1 MNNAPPSWL
10 SRNTL
15 LSALPASSLALLD
28 AHIEPIECD
37 LHRVLANAGEPM
49 KFVFFPTGG
58 CVSMIRRLVDGRAAE
73 VGLVGR
79 EGMVGLPVLMGN
91 DVSYVEA
98 LVQASGVMLR
108 IPADTFRRAC
118 REDPSLQQ
126 HLLRYA
132 LVFQNLTTQSA
143 VCNGNHPL
151 EQRGGP
157 LAAHDARP
165 CRWRRVRHDAGLSG
179 DDAGRP
185 PPRREHHGAIVPAD
199 RTDQLW
205 KRTPSGHRPTWS
217 GSDCLRMLRRCP
229 GGVSPTDFPTACVTL
244 RRP

>member
-1 MNNAPPSWL
+1 MSNAPPSWI
-10 SRNTL
+10 SKNKL
-15 LSALPASSLALLD
+15 LSVLPANSLALFD
-28 AHIEPIECD
+28 AHIEPVDCD
-37 LHRVLANAGEPM
+37 LHRVLASAGEPM

-98 LVQASGVMLR
+98 LVQASGIMLR
-108 IPADTFRRAC
+108 ISADTFRRIC
-118 REDPSLQQ
+118 REDPLLQQ

-151 EQRGGP
+151 EQRAARWLLMMHDRADSDEFAMTQEFLSLM
-157 LAAHDARP
+157 LA
-165 CRWRRVRHDAGLSG
+165 V
-179 DDAGRP
+179 
-185 PPRREHHGAIVPAD
+185 
-199 RTDQLW
+199 
-205 KRTPSGHRPTWS
+205 HRPAVNITARLFQQT
-217 GSDCLRMLRRCP
+217 GLINYGNGRLRVLDRPGLEASACECYAAVQEQFHQLLSLRP
-229 GGVSPTDFPTACVTL
+229 A
-244 RRP
+244 

>member
-1 MNNAPPSWL
+1 MSNAPPSWL

-15 LSALPASSLALLD
+15 LSVLPASSLALLD

-37 LHRVLANAGEPM
+37 LRRVLANAGESM

-79 EGMVGLPVLMGN
+79 EGMVGLPVLLGN
-91 DVSYVEA
+91 DISYVEA
-98 LVQASGVMLR
+98 LIQASGVMLR

-132 LVFQNLTTQSA
+132 LVFQNMTTQSA
-143 VCNGNHPL
+143 VCNGNHAL
-151 EQRGGP
+151 EQR
-157 LAAHDARP
+157 AARWLLMMHDRA
-165 CRWRRVRHDAGLSG
+165 DGDEFAMTQEFLSMMLS
-179 DDAGRP
+179 
-185 PPRREHHGAIVPAD
+185 V
-199 RTDQLW
+199 
-205 KRTPSGHRPTWS
+205 HRPAVNITARLFQQS
-217 GSDCLRMLRRCP
+217 GLISYGNGRLRVIDRPGLEASACECYAAVQEQFHQLLSLRL
-229 GGVSPTDFPTACVTL
+229 A
-244 RRP
+244 

>member
-1 MNNAPPSWL
+1 MSNAPPSWL
-10 SRNTL
+10 SKNTL
-15 LSALPASSLALLD
+15 LSVLPASSLARLD

-37 LHRVLANAGEPM
+37 LHRVLASPSESM

-98 LVQASGVMLR
+98 LIQASGIMLR
-108 IPADTFRRAC
+108 MSADTFRGVC
-118 REDPSLQQ
+118 REDPPLQQ

-143 VCNGNHPL
+143 VCNGNHAL
-151 EQRGGP
+151 EQR
-157 LAAHDARP
+157 AARWLLLMHDRA
-165 CRWRRVRHDAGLSG
+165 DGDEFAMTQEFLSMMLS
-179 DDAGRP
+179 
-185 PPRREHHGAIVPAD
+185 V
-199 RTDQLW
+199 
-205 KRTPSGHRPTWS
+205 HRPAVNITARLFQQS
-217 GSDCLRMLRRCP
+217 GLISYGNGRLRVIDRPGLEASACECYAAVQEQFHQLLCLRP
-229 GGVSPTDFPTACVTL
+229 A
-244 RRP
+244 